1 MANEL
6 KAPSST
12 SKKPFQIDG
21 ILVRIAGLWV
31 FAGALTKTFVGL
43 PGDLPSPILQ
53 LDFDPLKVLVIAVAV
68 ETAVGLLAILAPRRG
83 WIPMAALLGLF
94 ALVLGLHIRSG
105 AESCGCFGGA
115 LPVPPVL
122 I

>member
-1 MANEL
+1 MCIRDRN
-6 KAPSST
+6 APSST
-12 SKKPFQIDG
+12 SKNPFQIDG

-68 ETAVGLLAILAPRRG
+68 ETTVGLLAILAPRRG
-83 WIPMAALLGLF
+83 WIPLAALLCVF
-94 ALVLGLHIRSG
+94 AAVLALHMRSG
-105 AESCGCFGGA
+105 A
-115 LPVPPVL
+115 
-122 I
+122 